1 MFALERMKSHQ
12 NQTLRK
18 LPQAINQLVVVLII
32 SWIVYACQSFRSNEN
47 KPYYSEFQ
55 LLLDKEVT
63 DSMPGILVN
72 IKAPDYGINWS
83 GGSGYSDW
91 ETKTPIH
98 TDQVFRIASVTK
110 SYVSVAILRLW
121 EERKLSLDDPI
132 SKFITVEHAEL
143 LQKDGY
149 PIDSIKI
156 RHVLSHSSGLFDH
169 GFSKSYVPSVL
180 SNPSHEWT
188 RTEQIKVMVTEGNPV
203 GPTGKQ
209 FYYSDTGYVLL
220 GEIIE
225 NIMQS
230 SLNNAISQLI
240 NFKKLGIN
248 NTYFERYTEH
258 LTDRRIHQY
267 FQGKDTYLF
276 HPSLD
281 LYGGGGIL
289 TTCSDLSLFYQSL
302 FNHKIFLKEHTLDTM
317 ITPLTFEKKAW
328 LDYRM
333 GIFKSE
339 VNGLEAYSH
348 SGFWGTQ
355 VMYFPKLNTTIS
367 ANYSRGWKDGHNAP
381 IIEKMINVLINNE
394 KIN

>member
-1 MFALERMKSHQ
+1 MYK
-12 NQTLRK
+12 K
-18 LPQAINQLVVVLII
+18 LSQSFNLFMVVLILLWI
-32 SWIVYACQSFRSNEN
+32 SFSCQSTRSNET
-47 KPYYSEFQ
+47 KSYYSDFQ

-72 IKAPDYGINWS
+72 ITAPDYGVNWS
-83 GGSGYSDW
+83 GGSGYAVM

-98 TDQVFRIASVTK
+98 PDQVFRIASVTK
-110 SYVSVAILRLW
+110 SYVAVAILRLW
-121 EERKLSLDDPI
+121 EDGKLSLDDPI
-132 SKFITVEHAEL
+132 SKFIAPEHSAL
-143 LQKDGY
+143 LRNDGY
-149 PIDSIKI
+149 QIDSIKI
-156 RHVLSHSSGLFDH
+156 RHVLTHSSGLFDH

-180 SNPSHEWT
+180 GNPTHEWT
-188 RTEQIKVMVTEGNPV
+188 RTEQIEVMVTDGEPV
-203 GPTGKQ
+203 GPIGKQ

-225 NIMQS
+225 NIMKS
-230 SLNNAISQLI
+230 SLNDGISQLI

-248 NTYFERYTEH
+248 NTYFEKYPEH
-258 LTDRRIHQY
+258 LTDKRIHQY
-267 FQGKDTYLF
+267 FNGRDTYLF

-289 TTCSDLSLFYQSL
+289 TNCSELSLFYQSL

-317 ITPLTFEKKAW
+317 IAPLTFDKKPW

-339 VNGLEAYSH
+339 VNGLEVYSH

-355 VMYFPKLNTTIS
+355 VAYFPKLNTTIS
-367 ANYSRGWKDGHNAP
+367 ANYSSGWKGGHDAP
-381 IIEKMINVLINNE
+381 IIEKMITVLINNE
-394 KIN
+394 D